1 MKPLMQLNRIN
12 SWEDLRSEFSR
23 LFTHPSLG
31 ELADTFKDYLD
42 QDIHDGALVNC
53 WADLKDEPGFTLL
66 DLGDYIEYAVALLCN
81 YNNSWMNFAPG
92 GCPPK
97 LDHVSVL
104 KVVVEVAGINWYY
117 QDMNPEKGEEGECQ
131 LQGT

>member
-53 WADLKDEPGFTLL
+53 WADLKDEPGFTLV
-66 DLGDYIEYAVALLCN
+66 DLGDDIEYAVALLCN
-81 YNNSWMNFAPG
+81 YNNNWMNFAPG
-92 GCPPK
+92 GAPPM
-97 LDHVSVL
+97 LDHVTVL
-104 KVVVEVAGINWYY
+104 KMVVEVVGINWYY
-117 QDMNPEKGEEGECQ
+117 QDIDPEEDECQ